1 MTFIQQSGN
10 GQQSG
15 LDGFLLGKAS
25 AMLPEDLIPLSITAI
40 GTIFGIQMLKK
51 EFMIFLFDREFAMMN
66 GIPVK
71 ALSLII
77 NAMLIASIIT
87 GIVAT
92 GAILIGSV
100 LIIPYAIGRFWKD
113 EFDGI
118 YIIAILSAILAT
130 IIGIMITII
139 TPNIPT
145 GAMIVLV
152 LSSFFGVSA
161 LFAPKKGIIG
171 RVIRQR
177 AFHKET
183 MEDNILKYAY
193 HFLEQKGEV
202 FAQLPSKSFIP
213 FSHIQHHVPEYKTYC
228 SSLKSH
234 GFIQQSDSP
243 DQLCLTKEGLR
254 RGMKITRLHRL
265 WEAYLLHAA
274 KFDIDHVHDDAESIE
289 HILTPELEKKIR
301 ETLGDPG
308 IDPHGEHIPPLFSH

>member
-1 MTFIQQSGN
+1 
-10 GQQSG
+10 
-15 LDGFLLGKAS
+15 
-25 AMLPEDLIPLSITAI
+25 
-40 GTIFGIQMLKK
+40 
-51 EFMIFLFDREFAMMN
+51 
-66 GIPVK
+66 
-71 ALSLII
+71 
-77 NAMLIASIIT
+77 
-87 GIVAT
+87 
-92 GAILIGSV
+92 
-100 LIIPYAIGRFWKD
+100 
-113 EFDGI
+113 
-118 YIIAILSAILAT
+118 
-130 IIGIMITII
+130 MITII